1 MWQPENMEEGER
13 EKEEEEHEG
22 TRLRAYLEDVDFR
35 LEEGRRVNDRKATEE
50 AVKGYI
56 KVLEYDMSAIPM
68 VNEGAFNAPLE
79 MVLKTKE
86 EAIYKLAQAYS
97 DLRQFDE
104 VRKLLISPLASAFFS
119 AIPKARTAKAVRS
132 VIDIVSKVP
141 DSIELQVS
149 LCQEM
154 IEWCIAESRNFLRQR
169 IQSRLGSLFLSMG
182 RYTEALSLVTKLLK
196 ELKKIDD
203 KQLLVETHLI
213 EVRVYAALRNLRKAK
228 AALTAART
236 ASNAIYIA
244 PLIQADLDLMSGMLH
259 CEEKDYTTAF
269 SYFLEACGMFD
280 TCEDSR
286 ALTCL
291 KYMVLTKVLDGAA
304 SDVSVVLSG
313 KWGVKYSGKGL
324 TAMAEVADA
333 AKQRSLEAFDA
344 AVLRH
349 QKLLEIDPLIKH
361 HLDHLYNQ
369 LLESN
374 LAKIIEPFSCV
385 EIDHVADL
393 ISLPLPKV
401 ERKLGQMILDK
412 KLNGILDQGRG
423 QLLVYDPEPAD
434 DIFDDSLSIMHSMG
448 EVVSTLYQRAERHHF

>member
-1 MWQPENMEEGER
+1 MWQPANV
-13 EKEEEEHEG
+13 EEEERGKEDEHEG
-22 TRLRAYLEDVDFR
+22 TRLRELLEDIDCR
-35 LEEGRRVNDRKATEE
+35 LEDGRRANDRKATEE
-50 AVKGYI
+50 AVQGYI
-56 KVLEYDMSAIPM
+56 KVLEYDMSAIPA

-86 EAIYKLAQAYS
+86 EAIYKLVQAYS
-97 DLRQFDE
+97 DLRQFDG
-104 VRKLLISPLASAFFS
+104 VRKLLTSPLATAFFS
-119 AIPKARTAKAVRS
+119 AIPKARTAKVVRS

-169 IQSRLGSLFLSMG
+169 IQSRLGSLLFSTG
-182 RYTEALSLVTKLLK
+182 RYTEALSLVTKLLT

-203 KQLLVETHLI
+203 KLLLVETHLI
-213 EVRVYAALRNLRKAK
+213 EARIYAALRNLPKAK

-269 SYFLEACGMFD
+269 SYFLEAYGMFD
-280 TCEDSR
+280 TCEDLR

-291 KYMVLTKVLDGAA
+291 KYMVLSKVLDESA
-304 SDVSVVLSG
+304 SDVSAVLSG
-313 KWGVKYSGKGL
+313 KWGVKYSGEDL

-333 AKQRSLEAFDA
+333 ASQRSLEEFDA
-344 AVLRH
+344 SVRRR
-349 QKLLEIDPLIKH
+349 QKLLEMDPLIKH

-385 EIDHVADL
+385 EIDHIADL

-423 QLLVYDPEPAD
+423 QLLVYDPEPAEV
-434 DIFDDSLSIMHSMG
+434 IFDDTLSVMHSMG
-448 EVVSTLYQRAERHHF
+448 EVVSTLSQRAERNNF

>member
-1 MWQPENMEEGER
+1 MWQPDNMEEDGR
-13 EKEEEEHEG
+13 EEEEEHEG
-22 TRLRAYLEDVDFR
+22 TRLRALLEDMDFR
-35 LEEGRRVNDRKATEE
+35 LEEGRRTNDRKATEE

-56 KVLEYDMSAIPM
+56 KVLEYDTSAIPP
-68 VNEGAFNAPLE
+68 VNEGAYNAPLE

-86 EAIYKLAQAYS
+86 EATYKLAQAYS

-104 VRKLLISPLASAFFS
+104 VRKLLTSSLATTFFS
-119 AIPKARTAKAVRS
+119 AIPKARTAKVVRS

-141 DSIELQVS
+141 DCIELQVS
-149 LCQEM
+149 LCQEI

-213 EVRVYAALRNLRKAK
+213 EARVYAVLRNLPKAK
-228 AALTAART
+228 AALTATRT

-244 PLIQADLDLMSGMLH
+244 PLIQADLDLMSGTLH

-269 SYFLEACGMFD
+269 SYFLEAYGMFD
-280 TCEDSR
+280 TCNDPR

-291 KYMVLTKVLDGAA
+291 KYMVLSKVLHGSA
-304 SDVSVVLSG
+304 SDVSAVLSG
-313 KWGVKYSGKGL
+313 KLGVKYSGEDL
-324 TAMAEVADA
+324 TAMAEVAEA
-333 AKQRSLEAFDA
+333 AKQRSLEEFDA
-344 AVLRH
+344 AVLRR
-349 QKLLEIDPLIKH
+349 QKLLEMDPLIKH

-385 EIDHVADL
+385 EIEHVADL

-412 KLNGILDQGRG
+412 KLNGILDQGQG
-423 QLLVYDPEPAD
+423 QLLLYEPEPAD
-434 DIFDDSLSIMHSMG
+434 AIFDDSLAVMHSMG
-448 EVVSTLYQRAERHHF
+448 EVVSTLFQRAERDIF